1 MTTISWINAGSGDW
15 SNGANWSGGEEPG
28 ATDLVAL
35 SGTDAYTVTLDVAD
49 SILGLTLSD
58 ASAALVL
65 DQTLSLQHTLSV
77 TGGSVQIEGGGG
89 LSGGTLAV
97 GAAGSAVLNGGSL
110 SNVRVDGTLIATDA
124 NSVLT
129 GKISFAGIGGSGSGV
144 FDYDYGNFYA
154 DNYIYAVGN
163 TTLSGATMN
172 IGNTGTG
179 GSVNILDNSDAA
191 GTGATLTLAANFI
204 LNEVAGNSALVG
216 TDGSNDAIVNDG
228 TIDATTGGG
237 DLQIDATR
245 FIDKG
250 TIATANGGVVFF
262 TGSMSAKLLDSV
274 TIGSGGYA
282 GIDGTVTGGTL
293 VTPDG
298 QIGSYGGS
306 GELDGTTVWGT
317 LTIGDG
323 GFTLAGKNGFAGAS
337 GTGTATLN
345 FDEGNY
351 YSANYL
357 TALGSQTL
365 NNAVLN
371 IGNTGTGGSINIL
384 QSKDATGSGAT
395 LTLGAGFTLNEVAGN
410 SALVG
415 SDGAQDAIVNFG
427 TIDATTGGGDLQIDA
442 TTFSNKGV
450 IDTANGGVVFFTGA
464 MNAYLLDSVTVGSGG
479 YLGIDGTV
487 TGGTLVTPDG
497 QIGSYGGSGEL
508 DGTTVWGTL
517 TIEDGGFTLAGKNG
531 FAGTGGTGVA
541 TLNFDQGS
549 YYSADYLTA
558 LGSQTLNNAVLNI
571 GNTGSGGS
579 INILQSKDPTGSGA
593 TLTLGDHFTLNEVA
607 GNSALVGS
615 DGTKDAIVN
624 FGTIDATT
632 AGGNLQIDATTFSNK
647 GVIDTANGGVVF
659 FTGPMNAK
667 LLDSVTVG
675 SDGYL
680 GIDGTVTGGTLV
692 TPDGQIGSWGG
703 SGELDGTTVW
713 GTLTIQDSGFTLAGK
728 NGFAGIN
735 GSGDATLNF
744 ELGSYY
750 SANDLT
756 ALGSQT
762 LNDVV
767 LNIGNTGLGAS
778 TNILFSKDAS
788 GTGAVLRLG
797 SGFILNAVQG
807 NSGIAGTDGSGDSII
822 NGGTIEAVTS
832 DAYLQIDATKFSNN
846 GVIET
851 GNGGVVYFTG
861 KISAG
866 LIDSVKNGA
875 GGYTGIDGTVK
886 GGTIVSPDGQVGSI
900 NGNGVLDGV
909 TVQGTLTIEDDA
921 FTLEGANTFAGVGG
935 GGGATLNFDQ
945 GLSYATSYLYADGN
959 ETLNNVLLNIGNT
972 GLGGS
977 TNELFNQDTTGKGA
991 TLTLG
996 SGFTLNAEQGNS
1008 EITGTDGAGDA
1019 IINHGTIDVETNGAV
1034 LTIDETKFTND
1045 GVINVGNGGTLNMI
1059 GTSAAAGG
1067 IALGSGG
1074 SIVMNTAHGLDA
1086 TISGFGADDTIMVTG
1101 QAISSVLWV
1110 QSSATGGTLQLIGA
1124 GGILGDLSLHG
1135 SYAAANFAVSA
1146 DMHHIGFV
1154 AASPQEQAIST
1165 ARLPFDDLSAP
1176 SWIPA
1181 SHHS

>member
-28 ATDLVAL
+28 ATDFVAL

-77 TGGSVQIEGGGG
+77 IGGSVQIEGGGG
-89 LSGGTLAV
+89 LSGGTLAI
-97 GAAGSAVLNGGSL
+97 GSAGSAVLNGGSL
-110 SNVRVDGTLIATDA
+110 SNVRVNGTLIATDA

-204 LNEVAGNSALVG
+204 LNEVAGNSALAG
-216 TDGSNDAIVNDG
+216 TDGSKDAIVNDG

-262 TGSMSAKLLDSV
+262 TGTMSAKLLDSV

-282 GIDGTVTGGTL
+282 GIDGTVMGGTL

-306 GELDGTTVWGT
+306 GVLDGTTVWGT

-323 GFTLAGKNGFAGAS
+323 GFTLAGKNGFAGTG

-345 FDEGNY
+345 FDEGSY
-351 YSANYL
+351 YSADYL

-371 IGNTGTGGSINIL
+371 IGNTGSGGSINIL

-415 SDGAQDAIVNFG
+415 SDGTQDAIVNFG
-427 TIDATTGGGDLQIDA
+427 TIDATTAGGNLQIDA

-450 IDTANGGVVFFTGA
+450 IATANGGVVFFTGP
-464 MNAYLLDSVTVGSGG
+464 MNAKLLDSVTVGSGG

-497 QIGSYGGSGEL
+497 QIGSWGSSGEL

-517 TIEDGGFTLAGKNG
+517 T
-531 FAGTGGTGVA
+531 V
-541 TLNFDQGS
+541 
-549 YYSADYLTA
+549 
-558 LGSQTLNNAVLNI
+558 
-571 GNTGSGGS
+571 
-579 INILQSKDPTGSGA
+579 
-593 TLTLGDHFTLNEVA
+593 
-607 GNSALVGS
+607 
-615 DGTKDAIVN
+615 
-624 FGTIDATT
+624 
-632 AGGNLQIDATTFSNK
+632 
-647 GVIDTANGGVVF
+647 
-659 FTGPMNAK
+659 
-667 LLDSVTVG
+667 
-675 SDGYL
+675 
-680 GIDGTVTGGTLV
+680 
-692 TPDGQIGSWGG
+692 
-703 SGELDGTTVW
+703 
-713 GTLTIQDSGFTLAGK
+713 QDSGFTLAGK

-778 TNILFSKDAS
+778 TNILFSKDAT

-822 NGGTIEAVTS
+822 NEGTIASVTS
-832 DAYLQIDATKFSNN
+832 DAYLQIDATKFTNN

-851 GNGGVVYFTG
+851 GNGGVAYFTG

-900 NGNGVLDGV
+900 NGNGVLYGV
-909 TVQGTLTIEDDA
+909 TVQGTLTIQDDA
-921 FTLEGANTFAGVGG
+921 FTLKGANTFAGVGG
-935 GGGATLNFDQ
+935 GGVATLNFDQ
-945 GLSYATSYLYADGN
+945 GLSYATSYLYAEGN

-996 SGFTLNAEQGNS
+996 SGFTLNATQGNS
-1008 EITGTDGAGDA
+1008 EISGTDGAGDA

-1045 GVINVGNGGTLNMI
+1045 GVINVGNGGILNMI

-1086 TISGFGADDTIMVTG
+1086 TISGFGAGDTIMVTG

-1110 QSSATGGTLQLIGA
+1110 QSSAAGGTLQLIGA

-1146 DMHHIGFV
+1146 NMHHIGFV